1 MSRIRK
7 VALID
12 DINNRELELTT
23 NSNVPVEVQ
32 NTSGDSINV
41 ATEETLNAL
50 INFISVLTNI
60 IKNPNWLS
68 IPNNALQVI
77 TMANSVITTVSTV
90 TTVTTVTAV
99 TGLTNIGGLSADQM
113 VINDSKQAWIATNR
127 SLYT

>member
-113 VINDSKQAWIATNR
+113 VINASKQAWIATNR